1 MKIAV
6 AGTGYVGL
14 VTGVALAHIGHKVTC
29 VDIDENKIKK
39 MQEGISPIYEEG
51 LEELMH
57 LNKERLTYTTDY
69 KKAYSKADVIFIGVG
84 TPEKED
90 GSANLTYLYAVLDQI
105 RESVTKDTVVVIKS
119 TVPIGTN
126 DEVEK
131 YLNEKVSGLK
141 ISIVSNPEFLA
152 QGTAVH
158 DTLYA
163 TRIVVGVEDDYA
175 KKIMT
180 KLYKPLTK
188 EPYNVP
194 FLVMDRK
201 SAEMVKYASNDFLAL
216 KISYINE
223 IANFCEAIGADIS
236 LVTKGMSYDPRIGN
250 KFLNPGIGYG
260 GSCFPKDTKALH
272 FLSKEYGCEMKT
284 LKATI
289 EINKNQKLVLIN
301 KLEKVFPNLQGL
313 TIGVLGL
320 TFKPGT
326 DDLREA
332 PSIDNIK
339 YLLKQGVIIKAYD
352 PIGIN
357 NFKRILAMDK
367 TLTNHLNNITYYNN
381 IDDTITNTDACLIMT
396 EWKEIKEYS
405 LENYTKLMKTPYIF
419 DGRNCYS
426 LDNINKYNLYYNS
439 IGRKIIEKNII
450 K

>member
-1 MKIAV
+1 MNIAV

-14 VTGVALAHIGHKVTC
+14 VTGVALAHIGHHVTC
-29 VDIDENKIKK
+29 VDIDEIKIKK

-69 KKAYSKADVIFIGVG
+69 KKAYSQADVIFIGVG

-352 PIGIN
+352 PIGID

-367 TLTNHLNNITYYNN
+367 TLTNHLNNITYYDN
-381 IDDTITNTDACLIMT
+381 IDDTIINTDAVLIMT

-405 LENYTKLMKTPYIF
+405 LENYIKLMKTPYIF

>member
-14 VTGVALAHIGHKVTC
+14 VTGVALAHIGHHVTC
-29 VDIDENKIKK
+29 VDIDEIKIKK

-131 YLNEKVSGLK
+131 YLNKKVSGLK

-301 KLEKVFPNLQGL
+301 KLEKVFSNLQGL
-313 TIGVLGL
+313 TIGILGL

-381 IDDTITNTDACLIMT
+381 IDDTITNTDAVLIMT

-405 LENYTKLMKTPYIF
+405 LENYIKLMKTPYIF

>member
-14 VTGVALAHIGHKVTC
+14 VTGVALAHIGHHVTC
-29 VDIDENKIKK
+29 VDIDEIKIKK

-301 KLEKVFPNLQGL
+301 KLEKVFPNLHGL

-352 PIGIN
+352 PIGID
-357 NFKRILAMDK
+357 NFKKVLSFDT
-367 TLTNHLNNITYYNN
+367 TLDNYLDNITYYDN
-381 IDDTITNTDACLIMT
+381 IDDTIKDSDACLIMT
-396 EWKEIKEYS
+396 EWKDIKEYP
-405 LENYTKLMKTPYIF
+405 LNNYEKLMNSPIIF
-419 DGRNCYS
+419 DGRNCYD
-426 LDNINKYNLYYNS
+426 LDNVKKYNIYYNS
-439 IGRKIIEKNII
+439 IGRCLLRKK
-450 K
+450 

>member
-1 MKIAV
+1 MNIAV

-14 VTGVALAHIGHKVTC
+14 VTGVALAHIGHHVTC
-29 VDIDENKIKK
+29 VDIDEIKIKK

-175 KKIMT
+175 KNVMT
-180 KLYKPLTK
+180 KLYKPLTE

-301 KLEKVFPNLQGL
+301 KLEKVFPNLHGL

-352 PIGIN
+352 PIGID

-381 IDDTITNTDACLIMT
+381 IDDTITNTDAVMIMT

-405 LENYTKLMKTPYIF
+405 LENYIKLMKTPYIF

>member
-14 VTGVALAHIGHKVTC
+14 VTGVALAHIGHHVTC
-29 VDIDENKIKK
+29 VDIDEIKIKK

-175 KKIMT
+175 KNVMT
-180 KLYKPLTK
+180 KLYKPLTE

-301 KLEKVFPNLQGL
+301 KLEKVFPNLHGL

-352 PIGIN
+352 PIGID

-381 IDDTITNTDACLIMT
+381 IDDTITNTDAVMIMT

-405 LENYTKLMKTPYIF
+405 LENYIKLMKTPYIF

>member
-14 VTGVALAHIGHKVTC
+14 VTGVALAHIGHHVTC
-29 VDIDENKIKK
+29 VDIDEIKIKK

-223 IANFCEAIGADIS
+223 IANFCEAIGADIN

-301 KLEKVFPNLQGL
+301 KLEKVFPNLHGL

-357 NFKRILAMDK
+357 NFKKVLSFDT
-367 TLTNHLNNITYYNN
+367 TLDNYLDNITYYDN
-381 IDDTITNTDACLIMT
+381 IDDTIKDSDACLIMT

-405 LENYTKLMKTPYIF
+405 LENYIKLMKTPYIF

>member
-14 VTGVALAHIGHKVTC
+14 VTGVALAHIGHHVTC
-29 VDIDENKIKK
+29 VDIDEIKIKK

-105 RESVTKDTVVVIKS
+105 RESVTKDIVVVIKS

-301 KLEKVFPNLQGL
+301 KLEKVFPNLHGL

-405 LENYTKLMKTPYIF
+405 LENYIKLMKTPYIF

>member
-1 MKIAV
+1 MNIAV

-14 VTGVALAHIGHKVTC
+14 VTGVALAHIGHHVTC
-29 VDIDENKIKK
+29 VDIDEIKIKK

-301 KLEKVFPNLQGL
+301 KLEKVFPNLHGL

-352 PIGIN
+352 PIGID

-381 IDDTITNTDACLIMT
+381 IDDTIINTDAVMIMT

-405 LENYTKLMKTPYIF
+405 LENYIKLMKTPYIF

>member
-175 KKIMT
+175 KNVMT
-180 KLYKPLTK
+180 KLYKPLTE

-301 KLEKVFPNLQGL
+301 KLEKVFPNLHGL

-352 PIGIN
+352 PIGID

-381 IDDTITNTDACLIMT
+381 IDDTITNTDAVMIMT

-405 LENYTKLMKTPYIF
+405 LENYIKLMKTPYIF

>member
-14 VTGVALAHIGHKVTC
+14 VTGVALAHIGHHVTC
-29 VDIDENKIKK
+29 VDIDEIKIKK

-163 TRIVVGVEDDYA
+163 TRIVVGVEDNYA

-301 KLEKVFPNLQGL
+301 KLEKVFPNLHGL

-381 IDDTITNTDACLIMT
+381 IDDTITNTDAVMIMT

-405 LENYTKLMKTPYIF
+405 LENYIKLMKTPYIF

>member
-1 MKIAV
+1 MNIAV

-14 VTGVALAHIGHKVTC
+14 VTGVALAHIGHHVTC
-29 VDIDENKIKK
+29 VDIDEIKIKK

-313 TIGVLGL
+313 TIGILGL

-352 PIGIN
+352 PIGID

-381 IDDTITNTDACLIMT
+381 IDDTITNTDAVMIMT

-405 LENYTKLMKTPYIF
+405 LENYIKLMKTPYIF

-426 LDNINKYNLYYNS
+426 LDNINEYNLYYNS

>member
-14 VTGVALAHIGHKVTC
+14 VTGVALAHIGHHVTC
-29 VDIDENKIKK
+29 VDIDEIKIKK

-141 ISIVSNPEFLA
+141 I
-152 QGTAVH
+152 
-158 DTLYA
+158 
-163 TRIVVGVEDDYA
+163 RIVVGVEDDDA

-301 KLEKVFPNLQGL
+301 KLEKVFPNLHGL

-352 PIGIN
+352 PIGID

-367 TLTNHLNNITYYNN
+367 TLTNHLNNITYYEN
-381 IDDTITNTDACLIMT
+381 IDDTITNTDAVMIMT

-405 LENYTKLMKTPYIF
+405 LENYIKLMKTPYIF

>member
-1 MKIAV
+1 MNIAV

-14 VTGVALAHIGHKVTC
+14 VTGVALAHIGHHVTC
-29 VDIDENKIKK
+29 VDIDEIKIKK

-69 KKAYSKADVIFIGVG
+69 KKAYSKSDVIFIGVG

-223 IANFCEAIGADIS
+223 IANFCEAIGADIN

-301 KLEKVFPNLQGL
+301 KLEKVFSNLQGL
-313 TIGVLGL
+313 TIGILGL

-367 TLTNHLNNITYYNN
+367 TLINYLDNITYYNN
-381 IDDTITNTDACLIMT
+381 IDDTITNTDAVMIMT

-405 LENYTKLMKTPYIF
+405 LENYIKLMKTPYIF

>member
-301 KLEKVFPNLQGL
+301 KLEKVFSNLQGL
-313 TIGVLGL
+313 TIGILGL

-352 PIGIN
+352 PIGID

-381 IDDTITNTDACLIMT
+381 IDDTITNTDAVMIMT

-405 LENYTKLMKTPYIF
+405 LENYIKLMKTPYIF